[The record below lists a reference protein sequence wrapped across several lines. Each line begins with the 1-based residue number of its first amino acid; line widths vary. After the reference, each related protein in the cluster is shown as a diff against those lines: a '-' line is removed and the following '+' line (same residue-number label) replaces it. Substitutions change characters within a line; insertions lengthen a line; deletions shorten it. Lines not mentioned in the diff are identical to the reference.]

1 MAPNAMSHLAA
12 PVRAQA
18 ELDDAVRIPTLH
30 RDRWIDCPRANQA
43 LEQLERLLTAPIRE
57 RMPCMVLYED
67 SNIGKTQVVAK
78 FRRLHP
84 ATFDEV
90 IGVEHQPIV
99 AMQMPATP
107 DRHRFYT
114 ALLFELG
121 APHSTTASLSVLE
134 RLARDLLRRI
144 APRML
149 VVDEVHHLLAGSY
162 REQRAA
168 LNLLKY
174 LANDLKISIVLVGTD
189 DAMLALSTD
198 AQTRSRFT
206 PFEIPRWRES
216 EEFRRLLSAFEKVLP
231 LRRPSHLSERSMVK
245 LILGCSEGLT
255 GAVSRLLNEA
265 AEMAI
270 RDGSEQI
277 SGRHIEQA
285 IGVVAHP

>member
-1 MAPNAMSHLAA
+1 MLPEGWTHRS
-12 PVRAQA
+12 PQYEQA
-18 ELDDAVRIPTLH
+18 NDEGAGQVLRQMH
-30 RDRWIDCPRANQA
+30 R
-43 LEQLERLLTAPIRE
+43 
-57 RMPCMVLYED
+57 
-67 SNIGKTQVVAK
+67 
-78 FRRLHP
+78 RRL
-84 ATFDEV
+84 AQDWT
-90 IGVEHQPIV
+90 
-99 AMQMPATP
+99 
-107 DRHRFYT
+107 
-114 ALLFELG
+114 
-121 APHSTTASLSVLE
+121 
-134 RLARDLLRRI
+134 LAGIRKTR
-144 APRML
+144 A
-149 VVDEVHHLLAGSY
+149 ENVHHLLAGSY

-189 DAMLALSTD
+189 DAMLALGTD

-216 EEFRRLLSAFEKVLP
+216 EGFRRLLSAFEKVLP

-255 GAVSRLLNEA
+255 GAVSKLLNEA